1 MKDKAIKSSIIIA
14 FVALLAVASIMMIYE
29 NDDNSLISLQRLELK
44 IKELPPRDHQISTNK
59 PVEKII
65 LLGERHSGTNWIT
78 DYLIGCF
85 QYEKSNITVC
95 T

>member
-1 MKDKAIKSSIIIA
+1 MKDKAIKPFLILIIIA
-14 FVALLAVASIMMIYE
+14 FVALVVAPIMMIS
-29 NDDNSLISLQRLELK
+29 NDNDSRTLQRLK
-44 IKELPPRDHQISTNK
+44 NKDHQFSSK
-59 PVEKII
+59 RVEKIV

-95 T
+95 I